1 MKWYVMNVF
10 SNKEKSIKE
19 KIEKEIEIRNLTKYV
34 NRILIPKEKQF
45 QIKNGKKVKQEK
57 NYFPGYL
64 MIECDMNGELLRRI
78 KNITGVVSF
87 LGENTPLPMRDSEV
101 AEMLRKYDELQDDSN
116 DKEFVIVGQKIKII
130 DGPFSSM
137 VATVTDVTND
147 KRKLK
152 VDVNIFGRVNPL
164 DLTFDQITF
173 E

>member
-57 NYFPGYL
+57 NYFPGSL
-64 MIECDMNGELLRRI
+64 MIECDMTGELLRSI

-152 VDVNIFGRVNPL
+152 VDVTIFGRVNPL